1 MSLCSKPPPTVQI
14 MFKARFIPL
23 NVTQAASQ
31 LKRSSHCLV
40 VPPTQDAAIVFG
52 GELQPRV
59 PVDNAL
65 HEIAL
70 PSGNYGLKNVL
81 TATSAPPPRVGSA
94 LAFTKESL
102 WVWGGRGGISMEC
115 LPEKGDVWRFKSGEW
130 TRVECDGEPPQ
141 ERSYHVMVTY
151 NEVPSLSSWICS
163 HHQSPSLGP
172 IRACGLSRHWPSFG
186 PLPSFSSFT

>member
-1 MSLCSKPPPTVQI
+1 M

-81 TATSAPPPRVGSA
+81 TATSAPPPSRGICISIHQGILVGMGRPWRHFYGVSSRKGGR
-94 LAFTKESL
+94 LAFQI
-102 WVWGGRGGISMEC
+102 WGVDQGRMRWRASTGEIVSC
-115 LPEKGDVWRFKSGEW
+115 NGD
-130 TRVECDGEPPQ
+130 
-141 ERSYHVMVTY
+141 
-151 NEVPSLSSWICS
+151 L
-163 HHQSPSLGP
+163 
-172 IRACGLSRHWPSFG
+172 
-186 PLPSFSSFT
+186 